1 METITVTGQDAIEL
15 IGRAKKGDRS
25 AFDQLF
31 SNTQDQVVKFVRSRL
46 GPSLGQRVDPEDVLQ
61 DTLVRAYVSIAQ
73 FEWNG
78 EDSFV
83 RWLEG
88 IAGHCIADVARSL
101 GRKKELQIVRNPTAK
116 VVSPSRDLRRKERF
130 GRLRKCIVGLSPD
143 YQRVIVLARLDGL
156 TTREIA
162 ARMERSESA
171 VKSLLFRAM
180 KELKNSFGDTESLHL
195 GPRTLGKG
203 DAHDGT

>member
-1 METITVTGQDAIEL
+1 MTGQEAIKL
-15 IGRAKKGDRS
+15 IGKAKKGDRS

-31 SNTQDQVVKFVRSRL
+31 SSAQDRLVNFVRSRL

-61 DTLVRAYVSIAQ
+61 DTLVRAYRSIAQ

-78 EDSFV
+78 EESFV

-116 VVSPSRDLRRKERF
+116 VVSPSRDLRREERF
-130 GRLRKCIVGLSPD
+130 GRLRKCIDGLSPD

-195 GPRTLGKG
+195 GPRALDKG